1 MEKLIITAAI
11 TGGELVSR
19 RQTPYLPCTVDEIVD
34 EVVRVRRAGASIVHL
49 HPKEPNIGLPHPDPN
64 PVLRKYIERIRESEA
79 SDIIIEVSSV
89 GGRTTRGAPEKLGI
103 DSETAEAFCGW
114 ATPVDPYIGG
124 LEGTDELVQERMKLG
139 ADMSSLN
146 MGSINIWTDR
156 KNPRL
161 RGLVF
166 LNPLSYIERL
176 ARWIYDNGMVPKV
189 EVYDA
194 GQIETAKL
202 LVSEGKLREPV
213 FITFLLVGGLSAMP
227 PTPEALLYCTRT
239 VPNNW
244 VWFASGPRA
253 EQMSLLT
260 MAVAMGGHVRIGMED
275 NRYLE
280 RGVLARSNEEL
291 VAKAVRIAKEI
302 GRSIATPDEVREMG
316 GIKKCSGR

>member
-19 RQTPYLPCTVDEIVD
+19 RQTPYLPCTAEEIVD
-34 EVVRVRRAGASIVHL
+34 EVAKARRAGASIVHL
-49 HPKEPNIGLPHPDPN
+49 HPKEPNIGLPHPNPN
-64 PVLRKYIERIRESEA
+64 PVLREYIERIRESEA

-89 GGRTTRGAPEKLGI
+89 GGRAPRGASEKLGI
-103 DSETAEAFCGW
+103 DGDTAEMFCGW

-124 LEGTDELVQERMKLG
+124 LEGIDELVEERMKLG

-146 MGSINIWTDR
+146 MGSMNIWTDR

-161 RGLVF
+161 RSLVF
-166 LNPLSYIERL
+166 LNPLSFIERL
-176 ARWIYDNGMVPKV
+176 AGWIYDNGMVPKV

-202 LVSEGKLREPV
+202 LVSEDKLREPV
-213 FITFLLVGGLSAMP
+213 FITFLLMGGLSAMP
-227 PTPEALLYCTRT
+227 PTPEALLYCARA
-239 VPNNW
+239 VPKNW
-244 VWFASGPRA
+244 VWFAAGPRA
-253 EQMSLLT
+253 EQMPLLA

-280 RGVLARSNEEL
+280 KGVLARSNEEL
-291 VAKAVRIAKEI
+291 VLKVVKIAKGI
-302 GRSIATPDEVREMG
+302 GRALARPDDVRSLFSESE
-316 GIKKCSGR
+316 I